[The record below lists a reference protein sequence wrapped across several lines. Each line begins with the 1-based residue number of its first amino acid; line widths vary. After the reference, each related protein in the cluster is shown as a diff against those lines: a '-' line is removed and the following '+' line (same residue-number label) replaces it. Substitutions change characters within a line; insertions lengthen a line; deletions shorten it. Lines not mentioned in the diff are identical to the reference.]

1 LHLVK
6 SGLNRGRVILG
17 KGIHGDLL
25 DGSVDLRIVNLVSQD
40 RGAGALESPGGIDRG
55 GEDTIP
61 NLRKS
66 GVLVLVEAMESRASG
81 LENKQVLQ
89 SRLNCD
95 LVSITV
101 VDDVGSLDILTI
113 TDKGV
118 GVEFT
123 IDQHTR
129 PLVLDDLDMSNVDVL
144 VLLEHMLSNLLSE
157 DLNVINV
164 GAALGYDVHSVLAGV
179 YQVDNPSAHAFPSAT
194 HIASM

>member
-1 LHLVK
+1 M
-6 SGLNRGRVILG
+6 
-17 KGIHGDLL
+17 
-25 DGSVDLRIVNLVSQD
+25 VSQD

-61 NLRKS
+61 NLRKN
-66 GVLVLVEAMESRASG
+66 GVLVFVEAMESRASG

-101 VDDVGSLDILTI
+101 VGDVGSLDILTV

-118 GVEFT
+118 GVELT
-123 IDQHTR
+123 IDQHTG

-179 YQVDNPSAHAFPSAT
+179 YQVDNPSAQAFPSAT
-194 HIASM
+194 